1 MIHIQLHK
9 YMLQVCSA
17 HTSGFQAHPG
27 EKVGEKYDHNFSK
40 VGKKK
45 DLGENTRTK
54 VGQMRS

>member
-27 EKVGEKYDHNFSK
+27 EKVGEK
-40 VGKKK
+40 
-45 DLGENTRTK
+45 
-54 VGQMRS
+54 